1 MKRILIIFSIIIVI
15 GNYAYAFDNSEI
27 IESQQETLGIENFL
41 DQTRKYSSGFQ
52 DIDYNKLFSN
62 SIAGN
67 VDNSFIFEKGFII
80 LGKEVKSAINI
91 LGTIMIIVII
101 HSILK
106 NISES
111 LGNESTGKI
120 AYFIQFILIVIVL
133 MKSYNE
139 ILVYIKDTISLLTDF
154 TYLLIPLLISLVTVT
169 GNITS
174 GTFIQSI
181 ILFSITLIGRVI
193 IDIIFP
199 ILIVST
205 VLGIISNLSDKIST
219 EKLAKYIK
227 STITWFLC
235 IILTIF
241 TGLLTLETSLT
252 KGVDQVSAKATKAAI
267 SSFVPVV
274 GKILGDTVETV
285 LGCAGIL
292 KNTIGFIG
300 IVGVIGICIIPVIRI
315 GVLTL
320 TYYLASS
327 LCEVIADK
335 KIVKIIEQM
344 GDTFKILFG
353 IISSMSLMM
362 IIGITVIIKISIGT

>member
-362 IIGITVIIKISIGT
+362 IIGITVIMKISIGT